1 MTALRLRFVVRTLSV
16 ALLCTA
22 GAGARAQQVEQVLER
37 QAVWTPGAALELD
50 LLESGA
56 TGPDITNY
64 GVTPT
69 SGFSVCQLHP
79 SRGLYCLDERSVRRF
94 ANPRDGGPGTV
105 EFSCANPALGLADR
119 PDACSTMAVGH
130 DGSVWISGINGS
142 AYRIIRVVEKL
153 EDGSCPEGAPL
164 TGPSNYCFREYASG
178 QQRMLRLLVVDR
190 GAAQVFDP
198 GTGEPTTGV
207 IGLDQTAAVRFFGPA
222 PGDTPRVLVANRAGW
237 GIGAGS
243 EQVLDLALL
252 QVPNGD
258 EVDNFLLGSTS
269 AGRVR
274 VRQSDVGAP
283 TTPFTAYQSP
293 TTGIGLP
300 GPPWQ
305 QCASLPQRF
314 ALAASSTANRVYFT
328 DRNFCAVVFLKP
340 SDGNESDG
348 DDAPFNRLIPVRRD
362 GQDLILST
370 VAYPQSVPANY
381 PPTGATRAPGVII
394 DLADCDESCV
404 LRRDDEG
411 NPVARLFGVQLSA
424 DPSLMLLLQAIN
436 VPDCR
441 YLTDDPL
448 CVAADAVIGPPGR
461 PDLQYFDVSKVLP
474 QDITDQ
480 FPGLGGPPPQL
491 PPLLIPPSY
500 RGTAEKGYRMG
511 LFFGITEPGT
521 TFVRTFEGE
530 WDVAG
535 LSGSELGCEL
545 GYPRFSPLADLLSQ
559 DVVLTVSESYITA
572 GGPRGVAPPAE
583 GEPDLRHVATLVNNG
598 CGTTRT
604 GGVRW
609 SAVLYDTEI
618 THYPTEA
625 DDQDDV
631 FADLMERL
639 FGELEVTLRDIA
651 CRPAV
656 DSDDSLP
663 LAPPACST
671 LGSRLSASRVNLDR
685 CIGAA
690 RNRTPGILQPPASV
704 DYYCS
709 LFLQQFRGFRA
720 ELSRIPPGTPEED
733 PANRIGEL
741 DQRATSFEHM
751 FIERF
756 LPSVPQGGF
765 TVP

>member
-1 MTALRLRFVVRTLSV
+1 MSSRTPRLVVRTVSV

-22 GAGARAQQVEQVLER
+22 GAGARAQQVEQVLDR

-56 TGPDITNY
+56 TGRDIGNY
-64 GVTPT
+64 GVTPAT
-69 SGFSVCQLHP
+69 GFSVCQLHP
-79 SRGLYCLDERSVRRF
+79 TRGLYCLDERSVRRWK
-94 ANPRDGGPGTV
+94 NPRDGGPGTV
-105 EFSCANPALGLADR
+105 EFSCANPALGLANR
-119 PDACSTMAVGH
+119 ADACSTMAVGH
-130 DGSVWISGINGS
+130 DGSVWISGLNGS
-142 AYRIIRVVEKL
+142 TYRIVRVVEKL

-164 TGPSNYCFREYASG
+164 AGPSNYCFRQYASG

-190 GAAQVFDP
+190 GAAEDFDP
-198 GTGEPTTGV
+198 GTGEASAGV
-207 IGLDQTAAVRFFGPA
+207 LGLDRTAAVRFFGPV
-222 PGDTPRVLVANRAGW
+222 PGDTPRVLVAGRAGW
-237 GIGAGS
+237 GLGGSS
-243 EQVLDLALL
+243 EQVQDLALL
-252 QVPNGD
+252 QVPNGA

-269 AGRVR
+269 FGRVR
-274 VRQSDVGAP
+274 VRQSDAGAP

-293 TTGIGLP
+293 TSGIALP

-305 QCASLPQRF
+305 RCASLPQRY

-328 DRNFCAVVFLKP
+328 DRNFCAVVFLEP
-340 SDGNESDG
+340 SDGDANDA
-348 DDAPFNRLIPVRRD
+348 DDAPFNGLVPVRRD
-362 GQDLILST
+362 DQDLILST
-370 VAYPQSVPANY
+370 VAYPQSVPASY
-381 PPTGATRAPGVII
+381 PPLGATRAPGVII
-394 DLADCDESCV
+394 DLADCAESCV

-411 NPVARLFGVQLSA
+411 NPVARLFNVQRST

-448 CVAADAVIGPPGR
+448 CVAADAVIGPPGN
-461 PDLQYFDVSKVLP
+461 PDQQYLDVSKLLP

-480 FPGLGGPPPQL
+480 FPGLGEPPPQL

-500 RGTAEKGYRMG
+500 RGTAGKGYRMG

-521 TFVRTFEGE
+521 TFIRTFEGE

-545 GYPRFSPLADLLSQ
+545 GYPPFSPLADLLSQ
-559 DVVLTVSESYITA
+559 DVVLTVSERYISA

-583 GEPDLRHVATLVNNG
+583 GEPDLRYVATLVNNG
-598 CGTTRT
+598 CGSTRT

-618 THYPTEA
+618 AHNPTEA

-639 FGELEVTLRDIA
+639 YGELEVTLRDIA

-656 DSDDSLP
+656 DSSGSLP
-663 LAPPACST
+663 LAPPACSI
-671 LGSRLSASRVNLDR
+671 LDSRLSAARVTLDR
-685 CIGAA
+685 CLGAA
-690 RNRTPGILQPPASV
+690 RNRTPGLLQPPESV

-709 LFLQQFRGFRA
+709 RFLQQFRGFRA
-720 ELSRIPPGTPEED
+720 ELSRIPPGTPAQD

-751 FIERF
+751 FVERF
-756 LPSVPQGGF
+756 LPSVPRGGF